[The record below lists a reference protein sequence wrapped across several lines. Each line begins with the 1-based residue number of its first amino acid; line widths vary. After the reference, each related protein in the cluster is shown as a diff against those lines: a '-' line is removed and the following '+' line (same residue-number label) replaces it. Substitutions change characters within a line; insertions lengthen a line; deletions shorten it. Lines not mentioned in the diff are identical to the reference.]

1 MISTTSSGVNFF
13 MSSWT
18 VSAADLANRDE
29 VFGHADRFDEKFD
42 MVRTYRKGKW
52 KYIRNY
58 QSYYADGLQNNY
70 RYRQLAYDNWRNLY
84 RAERLNPVQRQFF
97 ERRSVEQLFN
107 LEKDPHEVT
116 NLAADPAQSKRL
128 AEMRGL
134 LKNKI
139 KSKNYI
145 CTYVRF

>member
-1 MISTTSSGVNFF
+1 MPRSKGYAYESGLHVPLVVRIPENFKKLIDHKRGTRTNGFVSFIDFGPTVLNLASISMHKELDGQAFF
-13 MSSWT
+13 GKG

-84 RAERLNPVQRQFF
+84 RAE
-97 ERRSVEQLFN
+97 
-107 LEKDPHEVT
+107 H
-116 NLAADPAQSKRL
+116 
-128 AEMRGL
+128 
-134 LKNKI
+134 
-139 KSKNYI
+139 
-145 CTYVRF
+145 